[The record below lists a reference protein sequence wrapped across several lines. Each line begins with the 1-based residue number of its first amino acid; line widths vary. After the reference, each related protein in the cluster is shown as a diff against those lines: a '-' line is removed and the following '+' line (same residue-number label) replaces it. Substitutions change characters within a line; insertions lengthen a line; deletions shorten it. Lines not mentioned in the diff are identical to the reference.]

1 MTDSRTQLSS
11 IQEAYMSVLTEGK
24 EAKFKVGDKVG
35 IGIHLRAGEYHPENT
50 GVVSKVDKHGQHT
63 VDFDSKNPGSVYK
76 ELFDHSGS
84 SSIPGMSHR
93 RIVPID
99 YHTSSIDNRNNQ
111 HTRNRDLDSVS
122 NMLSGRK
129 NGFGDHSK
137 LSKEHVAHIK
147 YLLDKHA
154 EE

>member
-1 MTDSRTQLSS
+1 MNNKTQLEL
-11 IQEAYMSVLTEGK
+11 IQEAYFGVITEGK

-35 IGIHLRAGEYHPENT
+35 IGIHVRTGEYHPENT

-63 VDFDSKNPGSVYK
+63 VDFDSKNPGSGYK
-76 ELFDHSGS
+76 ELFHHDGC

-99 YHTSSIDNRNNQ
+99 YHASSIDNRNNQ
-111 HTRNRDLDSVS
+111 HTRNNDLDSVS
-122 NMLSGRK
+122 SMLSGRK
-129 NGFGDHSK
+129 NGFGAHPK
-137 LSKEHVAHIK
+137 LSKEHAAHIK
-147 YLLDKHA
+147 SLLDKHT